1 MLGTLFCH
9 NVRMPDEN
17 HFTLRQVDLA
27 RSDFAAISDDLD
39 FLKVQL
45 ARIPTRRNLLH
56 IAALIVLWTAGL
68 VLLGMTL
75 LSR

>member
-1 MLGTLFCH
+1 
-9 NVRMPDEN
+9 MPDEN
-17 HFTLRQVDLA
+17 RFTLCQVDVA
-27 RSDFAAISDDLD
+27 RADFAAISDDLE
-39 FLKVQL
+39 FVKVQL

-68 VLLGMTL
+68 VPLGMML